1 MSISDILMDEDRKD
15 IDMRL
20 MDYHLADK
28 DDHEVIDRNLETEST
43 YPYQK
48 VKNVNG

>member
-28 DDHEVIDRNLETEST
+28 DNHEVIDKKLETEST